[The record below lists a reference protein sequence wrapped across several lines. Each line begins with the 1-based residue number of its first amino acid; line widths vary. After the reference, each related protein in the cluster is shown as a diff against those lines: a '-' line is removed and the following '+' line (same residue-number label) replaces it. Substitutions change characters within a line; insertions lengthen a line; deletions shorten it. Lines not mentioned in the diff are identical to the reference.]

1 MFLVFGRIT
10 TAYFSQIDIMIRW
23 GGPRRLPGLLPTQAV
38 YSDIFVVDRLWPD
51 VQPADFDEAPRW
63 YQKQDIALGG

>member
-1 MFLVFGRIT
+1 
-10 TAYFSQIDIMIRW
+10 MIRW

-38 YSDIFVVDRLWPD
+38 YSDIFVVGRLWPD